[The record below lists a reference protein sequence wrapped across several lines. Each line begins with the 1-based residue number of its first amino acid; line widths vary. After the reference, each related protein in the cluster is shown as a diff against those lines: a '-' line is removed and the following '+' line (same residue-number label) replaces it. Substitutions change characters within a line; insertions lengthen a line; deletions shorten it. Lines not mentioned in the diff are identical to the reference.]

1 MGQIGYFF
9 NIIFTFPIFNA
20 LMLLDRLFGD
30 FGLSIIVLT
39 LLIRLCLFPLT
50 LKQLRS
56 TKATQAIQPL
66 MADVKKKYANDQ
78 RAQYQAMQE
87 LYKEYKINPMSG
99 CLPLLVQLPVIY
111 GLYGAMNTVLR
122 PGHPLQPSD
131 INNIIYPFLPKISV
145 LPNFDLRWF
154 SFINPAWHISLANPD
169 PTHILPVLAG
179 LATFAQLR
187 MSQARARSGQKD
199 MMTQQMQ
206 IMSFIMPFV
215 TFFIALNFPAGLAL
229 YWTTTSIFSMVQQY
243 FVTGWGSLFTAPN
256 LNLGG
261 MLGGTPKTES
271 KTYVGDTRKEKA
283 LQSKVVDSNA
293 EILPER
299 STRTNGYANNSS
311 SSARRRRPNSS
322 SARRRGTTPRRNP
335 SRS

>member
-9 NIIFTFPIFNA
+9 NIIFTYPIFNV
-20 LMLLDRLFGD
+20 LMLLDHVFGD

-39 LLIRLCLFPLT
+39 LIIRLCLFPLT

-66 MADVKKKYANDQ
+66 MADIRKKYANDQ

-99 CLPLLVQLPVIY
+99 CLPLLIQMPVLY
-111 GLYGAMNTVLR
+111 GLYYAMRVVLT
-122 PGHPLQPSD
+122 PGHPLVLNDVNQF
-131 INNIIYPFLPKISV
+131 IYPFLPKFQTIPS
-145 LPNFDLRWF
+145 FDLRWF
-154 SFINPAWHISLANPD
+154 TFINPHWWITLANPD

-187 MSQARARSGQKD
+187 MSQARAKTSQSKD

-229 YWTTTSIFSMVQQY
+229 YWTTSSIFSMVQQY
-243 FVTGWGSLFTAPN
+243 FVTGWGSLFSVPS
-256 LNLGG
+256 LGG
-261 MLGGTPKTES
+261 APKSES
-271 KTYVGDTRKEKA
+271 KAYVGDTRKEKE
-283 LQSKVVDSNA
+283 LLDKVVDSDA

-299 STRTNGYANNSS
+299 GSRTNGYNS
-311 SSARRRRPNSS
+311 SSARRRRPNSA
-322 SARRRGTTPRRNP
+322 SARRRGSATPRRNP